1 MKRVVIVTV
10 TYGDRR
16 SELTAML
23 DAVDRL
29 AGGDAIVATIVVDN
43 GAAAA
48 TRSML
53 AGREVEIVSLGSNR
67 GSAIGFGAGIARGL
81 EIDADYMWLLDD
93 DNCPE
98 PSALTELL
106 AAAETYGA
114 SSAFQCMRPSYE
126 PLRRLAAGVHPQ
138 DVFGHPNGFLGE
150 SLRHRLGAARRLPR
164 QTDDAP
170 QMPWAMFGGFFAPVE
185 AFAAAGEPR
194 RDYVIYAD
202 DSEYTHRISAAG
214 WRLRLLPKAVVED
227 VDEAW
232 WEVAGERLGVTS
244 AVTPRVELAEERRRM
259 YYTVRN
265 SVHFERSQRVTNRF
279 EYAANMV
286 AKHLVMTVVCC
297 LSAAKTR
304 RLTALR
310 NLVVYLR
317 ASWHGFAGRLGTF
330 PPLDAAVGAGVDAG
344 VDAQLSPSPGGLADP
359 SVAVVTVTYGDR
371 GSYLMEVLAAL
382 QSIDDADRIEVI
394 IVVDNGASA
403 DTRRLLAAHT
413 DDRVAVVERPEN
425 SGSAEGYAA
434 GIARA
439 TTEDVDFVWLLD
451 DDNRPEQRAL
461 AELVNHAGRKDG
473 DVALQSLRPSYDR
486 VARFASSGGGMP
498 VYEAPDTF
506 GSYVRRLLGRFG
518 LSTRRGGSRELPF
531 ATFGGFF
538 ASRDAFLAAGLPRA
552 DFVMYADDTEYTHR
566 FRKNGTP
573 IRLVPES
580 VVIDIDRAW
589 WRADGESMSPVAH
602 LSVQSPEELRRMYY
616 TIRNSVYFESTERV
630 TNRLRY
636 RMILAAKHAA
646 LGVMALVAC
655 VRHRSLQPLR
665 AFRTYLQATADGL
678 AGRLGPWSP
687 VEGGVS

>member
-16 SELTAML
+16 SELAAML

-29 AGGDAIVATIVVDN
+29 AGGDAIVATVVVDN

-53 AGREVEIVSLGSNR
+53 AGREVEVVSLGSNR

-126 PLRRLAAGVHPQ
+126 PLRRLAAGTHPQ

-232 WEVAGERLGVTS
+232 WEVAGERRGVTS
-244 AVTPRVELAEERRRM
+244 AVTPRVQLAEERRRM

-279 EYAANMV
+279 EYAVNMV

-304 RLTALR
+304 RLTPLR

-317 ASWHGFAGRLGTF
+317 ASWHGFAGRLGIL
-330 PPLDAAVGAGVDAG
+330 PLDAG
-344 VDAQLSPSPGGLADP
+344 VDAQLSPLPAGPADP

-382 QSIDDADRIEVI
+382 QSIDDADRIEAI

-461 AELVNHAGRKDG
+461 AELVNHAVRKDG

-506 GSYVRRLLGRFG
+506 GSYLRRLLGRLG

-538 ASRDAFLAAGLPRA
+538 ASRAAFMAAGLPRA

-566 FRKNGTP
+566 FPKNGTP
-573 IRLVPES
+573 IHLVPES
-580 VVIDIDRAW
+580 VVIDIDTAW
-589 WRADGESMSPVAH
+589 WRAREGSVSPIPH
-602 LSVQSPEELRRMYY
+602 LSVKEPEDLRRMYY

-630 TNRLRY
+630 SNRLRY
-636 RMILAAKHAA
+636 RMILASKHVA
-646 LGVMALVAC
+646 LGSMTLLAC
-655 VRHRSLQPLR
+655 VRHRTLQPFR

-678 AGRLGPWSP
+678 AGRLGQWNSA
-687 VEGGVS
+687 EERLS